1 MKILVVDDSMVY
13 RKTIVNYLEAE
24 MPDVEY
30 ITAQDGQEGFELYQ
44 EEDPD
49 YIFLDLLMPELNG
62 EEVLA
67 KIREEDQETGV
78 IILTAD
84 VQKMVKEDVE
94 KLSILEFI
102 NKPFSPEKAE
112 EIEKRLGVIIMLN
125 ELQKDALQEYLNI
138 SIGKAANLLSE
149 MTDQR
154 VKLNI
159 PNIELV
165 SGHKVEE
172 DKETLPDFLKGHV
185 VSSSL
190 SFGDDRFGKAS
201 LVFPVEDTKLLID
214 LFIGDEDFSSEEV
227 GERELTDTDFDA
239 MREIANII
247 LNALMGGLGNL
258 LSVKFE
264 YNLPQVELIYFTDE
278 DNSID
283 LSNNKYL
290 LIIQSVFDLQDVS
303 ITGSVV
309 IILSMDSIS
318 FLRTKIDNQLEEF
331 LG

>member
-1 MKILVVDDSMVY
+1 
-13 RKTIVNYLEAE
+13 
-24 MPDVEY
+24 
-30 ITAQDGQEGFELYQ
+30 
-44 EEDPD
+44 
-49 YIFLDLLMPELNG
+49 
-62 EEVLA
+62 
-67 KIREEDQETGV
+67 
-78 IILTAD
+78 
-84 VQKMVKEDVE
+84 
-94 KLSILEFI
+94 
-102 NKPFSPEKAE
+102 
-112 EIEKRLGVIIMLN
+112 MLFR
-125 ELQKDALQEYLNI
+125 
-138 SIGKAANLLSE
+138 S
-149 MTDQR
+149 
-154 VKLNI
+154 
-159 PNIELV
+159 
-165 SGHKVEE
+165 
-172 DKETLPDFLKGHV
+172 
-185 VSSSL
+185 
-190 SFGDDRFGKAS
+190 
-201 LVFPVEDTKLLID
+201 
-214 LFIGDEDFSSEEV
+214 
-227 GERELTDTDFDA
+227 RELTDTDFDA

>member
-1 MKILVVDDSMVY
+1 
-13 RKTIVNYLEAE
+13 
-24 MPDVEY
+24 
-30 ITAQDGQEGFELYQ
+30 
-44 EEDPD
+44 
-49 YIFLDLLMPELNG
+49 
-62 EEVLA
+62 
-67 KIREEDQETGV
+67 
-78 IILTAD
+78 
-84 VQKMVKEDVE
+84 
-94 KLSILEFI
+94 
-102 NKPFSPEKAE
+102 
-112 EIEKRLGVIIMLN
+112 MLN

>member
-1 MKILVVDDSMVY
+1 
-13 RKTIVNYLEAE
+13 
-24 MPDVEY
+24 
-30 ITAQDGQEGFELYQ
+30 
-44 EEDPD
+44 
-49 YIFLDLLMPELNG
+49 
-62 EEVLA
+62 
-67 KIREEDQETGV
+67 
-78 IILTAD
+78 
-84 VQKMVKEDVE
+84 
-94 KLSILEFI
+94 
-102 NKPFSPEKAE
+102 
-112 EIEKRLGVIIMLN
+112 MLN

-159 PNIELV
+159 PNIDLV
-165 SGHKVEE
+165 SGHQIEE
-172 DKETLPDFLKGHV
+172 DKETLPDFLRGHV

-214 LFIGDEDFSSEEV
+214 LFIGEEEFSSEEIS
-227 GERELTDTDFDA
+227 ERELTDTDFDA

-258 LSVKFE
+258 INVKFE

-283 LSNNKYL
+283 LSDNNYL
-290 LIIQSVFDLQDVS
+290 LIIQSVFDLQEVS

-318 FLRTKIDNQLEEF
+318 FLRTKIDDQLEDF
-331 LG
+331 IG